1 MEGKNYKVS
10 FLETLSA
17 YNTAVTRISEIQDIL
32 EKLSE
37 DITNVI
43 NSEDF
48 TGTAA
53 DNIKT
58 YASEIHLPLISAV
71 ATMLV
76 DYQSKLLLY
85 ETNYFGIDSDYATK
99 FNAETMAQVQE
110 QVKQYLTDNETIS
123 SEMQT
128 SLNSVSDIVSLPLP
142 SKETVD
148 FDLNWMIQKI
158 DNLDESI
165 VNYENLHSTDLDSL
179 TDFIANLE
187 LFITYYQESI
197 KPGDYKSGDCANNM
211 YAYQLYES
219 MQLSQEFLKNHE
231 ADINAA
237 GEKLQQVADQMQADY
252 DAACQARIDQG
263 RAEIIKG
270 LGVAFIGGVAIVASG
285 GAATPLVAGALCM
298 TGTCVFGYGLSNAME
313 GVDDVYYGMK
323 GDLSSYAFNPLR
335 DTIFMGNQEIYDL
348 WGQANTIAVSILMPA
363 SSAYSEALAAGKT
376 GFELSKAVYVAVAKE
391 YAVNLLGDEA
401 TGLTVDFIDQHV
413 GLNQTQQAAAE
424 IFIGAL
430 IDPGTYESI
439 GNFAGKFKA
448 KPDGPSLNDI
458 AHESLLPDNE
468 INFTDFMSAEDAAR
482 YNAWNADCANGTH
495 NNFPGLKDVDIE
507 AWKFADGQIATAT
520 AMSRIDGS
528 ELLKLRSESVKVGA
542 DIPKVDTAEIG
553 FGSAKTVSD
562 GIVHPDQNTIANEHL
577 KIVGRKAGYS
587 DVVIER
593 YIDCLESD
601 VNYNIE
607 KSAKYQWGDGWDEL
621 SPDDQQLLKD
631 VVSDKAQTDKTLA
644 KTKYN
649 GAKTLLEFS
658 NRFRQGEFDSEHYT
672 LDDILNFKMD
682 SKEGKFVAPKSYAG
696 IRNAEYL
703 PRADKFVS
711 DQRIVDYVKE
721 LCPENK
727 NITSC
732 NNLQELADTL
742 NKDSVKLELVTF
754 QDASINGANI
764 LSFDGNFG
772 NVSVSIES
780 GGGTFCVPK
789 SKLADYANKYS
800 DICTYEGGEFN
811 ILDMERFG
819 KEVLSGVPLDNKGG
833 VYMITTEVPLNGA
846 NISMPSI
853 NNSGAYME
861 YFVSGGKLLSGELE
875 ITQKPL
881 RDIIS
886 DSISSGT
893 RDLVGTRDGINYTI
907 TCFQ

>member
-32 EKLSE
+32 VKLSE

-71 ATMLV
+71 ATMLT

-85 ETNYFGIDSDYATK
+85 ETNYYGIDSDYATK

-439 GNFAGKFKA
+439 GNFAGNMKA

-482 YNAWNADCANGTH
+482 YNAWNVDCANGTH

-520 AMSRIDGS
+520 AMSRIDGDALIRLQGENVRLEALNNKPNAS
-528 ELLKLRSESVKVGA
+528 YAEYRDLNATENLRRVGRQAGCSDKVVESYISKLEENVQYDVAKEQWGSGWNDLSNEEQHILMDVVKDDRITHETNTFSKEKGA
-542 DIPKVDTAEIG
+542 MTLQTFSDRYDNGYFDTSNYKMDDIVMRKINRNSG
-553 FGSAKTVSD
+553 MKTYD
-562 GIVHPDQNTIANEHL
+562 GI
-577 KIVGRKAGYS
+577 S
-587 DVVIER
+587 
-593 YIDCLESD
+593 
-601 VNYNIE
+601 
-607 KSAKYQWGDGWDEL
+607 
-621 SPDDQQLLKD
+621 
-631 VVSDKAQTDKTLA
+631 
-644 KTKYN
+644 
-649 GAKTLLEFS
+649 
-658 NRFRQGEFDSEHYT
+658 
-672 LDDILNFKMD
+672 
-682 SKEGKFVAPKSYAG
+682 
-696 IRNAEYL
+696 NAEYL
-703 PRADKFVS
+703 PKADEFIS
-711 DQRIVDYVKE
+711 DNRILDYTKS
-721 LCPENK
+721 LFPDNENINRCA
-727 NITSC
+727 NI
-732 NNLQELADTL
+732 QELA
-742 NKDSVKLELVTF
+742 NELHDNPVNIRLVVF
-754 QDASINGANI
+754 QDGTSGGANI
-764 LSFDGNFG
+764 KNFGGNFG
-772 NVSVSIES
+772 DVRYSLDSGQGGVFSIPER
-780 GGGTFCVPK
+780 
-789 SKLADYANKYS
+789 KLSEFANNYPN
-800 DICTYEGGEFN
+800 ICSYKDGKFS
-811 ILDMERFG
+811 IIDFKRFG
-819 KEVLSGVPLDNKGG
+819 GEVLSGVPMRNSGG
-833 VYMITTEVPLNGA
+833 AYMITTDVPFNGS
-846 NISMPSI
+846 NISMPSV
-853 NNSGAYME
+853 NNRGSYMD
-861 YFVSGGKLLSGELE
+861 YFVSGGELLSGEIE
-875 ITQKPL
+875 ITQKPHPDL
-881 RDIIS
+881 INRATFKSPNKIVGNVNGVGYVIS
-886 DSISSGT
+886 K
-893 RDLVGTRDGINYTI
+893 LE
-907 TCFQ
+907 

>member
-110 QVKQYLTDNETIS
+110 QVRQYLTDNETIS

-507 AWKFADGQIATAT
+507 AWKSSDGQIATAT

-528 ELLKLRSESVKVGA
+528 ELLKLRGESVKV
-542 DIPKVDTAEIG
+542 
-553 FGSAKTVSD
+553 
-562 GIVHPDQNTIANEHL
+562 
-577 KIVGRKAGYS
+577 
-587 DVVIER
+587 
-593 YIDCLESD
+593 D
-601 VNYNIE
+601 VN
-607 KSAKYQWGDGWDEL
+607 KTTAK
-621 SPDDQQLLKD
+621 
-631 VVSDKAQTDKTLA
+631 KT
-644 KTKYN
+644 
-649 GAKTLLEFS
+649 
-658 NRFRQGEFDSEHYT
+658 R
-672 LDDILNFKMD
+672 
-682 SKEGKFVAPKSYAG
+682 
-696 IRNAEYL
+696 L
-703 PRADKFVS
+703 PRKNGHWEGTPGESIWIS
-711 DQRIVDYVKE
+711 DLPEVNKVTNGKGIPFKNGRPNFSEWSKGE
-721 LCPENK
+721 LVFDDGVLDG
-727 NITSC
+727 S
-732 NNLQELADTL
+732 Q
-742 NKDSVKLELVTF
+742 KDFSKVYSKLKLEL
-754 QDASINGANI
+754 G
-764 LSFDGNFG
+764 LSSN
-772 NVSVSIES
+772 
-780 GGGTFCVPK
+780 
-789 SKLADYANKYS
+789 NKVKQ
-800 DICTYEGGEFN
+800 
-811 ILDMERFG
+811 L
-819 KEVLSGVPLDNKGG
+819 
-833 VYMITTEVPLNGA
+833 
-846 NISMPSI
+846 
-853 NNSGAYME
+853 
-861 YFVSGGKLLSGELE
+861 
-875 ITQKPL
+875 L
-881 RDIIS
+881 RDMKLTPHHKNTTTIELLP
-886 DSISSGT
+886 T
-893 RDLVGTRDGINYTI
+893 DLHSRIPHIGAAADMRNMR
-907 TCFQ
+907 